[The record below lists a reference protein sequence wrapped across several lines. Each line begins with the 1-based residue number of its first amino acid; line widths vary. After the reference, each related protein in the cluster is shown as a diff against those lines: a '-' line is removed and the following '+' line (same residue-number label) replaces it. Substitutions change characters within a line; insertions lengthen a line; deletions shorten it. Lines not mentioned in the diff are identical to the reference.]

1 MSTIPGNRT
10 HNSQLNA
17 MAGKN
22 TYFISDLHLGAK
34 YMTDHLMR
42 EKRVCRFLD
51 SIKQDAAELY
61 LLGDILDYWYEYKYV
76 VPRGY
81 IRFLGKLADL
91 ADAGV
96 KITWVTGNHDVW
108 LFDYLRD
115 QIGLTVLYGHTEV
128 VTQGKRILIAHGDD
142 VGVQPTMYRFTRWCF
157 YNKVCQWLYA
167 SVHPRWTYPIATGWS
182 NENRTSRSPE
192 KLKAISENAATRLMD
207 FSRQYH
213 SEHPDVEAF
222 VYGHLHIA
230 RVNNEEHKPPVIFL
244 GDWISLC
251 TYAVLD
257 AQGHFELKYYKES
270 DAPAN

>member
-1 MSTIPGNRT
+1 
-10 HNSQLNA
+10 

-34 YMTDHLMR
+34 YISDPMER
-42 EKRVCRFLD
+42 ERCVCRFLD
-51 SIKQDAAELY
+51 SIKDDAAQLF

-81 IRFLGKLADL
+81 IRFLGKLAEL

-128 VTQGKRILIAHGDD
+128 EVGGKRILIAHGDD
-142 VGVQPTMYRFTRWCF
+142 VGVQPAMYRFTRWCF

-167 SVHPRWTYPIATGWS
+167 GIHPRWTYPIATAWS
-182 NENRTSRSPE
+182 NENRTSRDAQE
-192 KLKAISENAATRLMD
+192 QREISERAASRLVD
-207 FSRQYH
+207 FSRDYH
-213 SEHPDVEAF
+213 AQHPDVESYI
-222 VYGHLHIA
+222 YGHIHID
-230 RVNNEEHKPPVIFL
+230 RIHNEEGLPPVIFL
-244 GDWISLC
+244 GEWISINS
-251 TYAVLD
+251 YVVLTPD
-257 AQGHFELKYYKES
+257 GNFSLKYFEK
-270 DAPAN
+270 D